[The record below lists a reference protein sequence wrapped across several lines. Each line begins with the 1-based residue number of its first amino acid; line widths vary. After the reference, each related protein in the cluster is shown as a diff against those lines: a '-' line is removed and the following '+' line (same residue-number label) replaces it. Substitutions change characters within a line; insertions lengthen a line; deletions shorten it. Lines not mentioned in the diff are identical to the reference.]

1 MKQYQKQYHDRWRDR
16 CRGVASCKT
25 YITYLHL
32 LSIKSLIYAKYYN
45 THTKKKKQT
54 NKQTKK
60 EQTIKEQEGLR

>member
-1 MKQYQKQYHDRWRDR
+1 MKQYQKQYRDR

-45 THTKKKKQT
+45 THTKKKQT